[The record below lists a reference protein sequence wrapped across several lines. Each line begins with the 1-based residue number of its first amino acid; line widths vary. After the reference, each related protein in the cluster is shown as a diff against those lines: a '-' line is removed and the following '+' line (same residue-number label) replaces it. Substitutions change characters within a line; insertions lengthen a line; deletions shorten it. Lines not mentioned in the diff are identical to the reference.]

1 ILTTVP
7 SHQIIGTT
15 CCCSHGETPR
25 APSQFPQSTDR
36 NFASQH
42 ARSGDGRNG
51 SLDEIANAIP
61 AARDALLIALRLG
74 KVSIAERS
82 ESCGAVRY
90 DLSTHI
96 FFDR

>member
-1 ILTTVP
+1 MLGRDGASASVTRRDRRSAANWINVP
-7 SHQIIGTT
+7 T
-15 CCCSHGETPR
+15 
-25 APSQFPQSTDR
+25 
-36 NFASQH
+36 
-42 ARSGDGRNG
+42 
-51 SLDEIANAIP
+51 DEIATAIA
-61 AARDALLIALRLG
+61 AARGALLIALRLG